1 MLLLYV
7 TLLRIRLFAMD
18 HSYSKVYTKCMLRN
32 GYVLFNKTAWEYSE
46 SLYKRY
52 LNGETVITIDYFE
65 VLKCGVGGS
74 FQLSCAL
81 RERGVRTHRI
91 FDGIPEDSDP
101 NDADLILNFRGFRG

>member
-1 MLLLYV
+1 
-7 TLLRIRLFAMD
+7 MD
-18 HSYSKVYTKCMLRN
+18 HSYSKVYTKCLLRN
-32 GYVLFNKTAWEYSE
+32 GFVHFNKATWEYSE

-52 LNGETVITIDYFE
+52 LNGETIITIDYLE
-65 VLKCGVGGS
+65 VLESGVGGS

-101 NDADLILNFRGFRG
+101 NDANLILIFRGFGGLKYC